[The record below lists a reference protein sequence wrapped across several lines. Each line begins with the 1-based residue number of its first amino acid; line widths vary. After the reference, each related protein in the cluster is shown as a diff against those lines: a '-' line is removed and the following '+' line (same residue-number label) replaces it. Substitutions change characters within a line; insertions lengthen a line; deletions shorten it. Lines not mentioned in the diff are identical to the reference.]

1 MPSML
6 ESHQRN
12 IPGSFNFAAP
22 SGVRSSTQTRW
33 DLAGNIFT
41 VNIYDN
47 ILYIYTYD
55 YIYLLFT
62 QFVFLTP
69 IKQMFFLQMVH

>member
-12 IPGSFNFAAP
+12 IPGSFNEHFFVFPNFAAP
-22 SGVRSSTQTRW
+22 SGVRSSTQTRG

-47 ILYIYTYD
+47 ILYIYIRMII
-55 YIYLLFT
+55 YIYYLHNL
-62 QFVFLTP
+62 
-69 IKQMFFLQMVH
+69 FFLPQ

>member
-12 IPGSFNFAAP
+12 IPGSFNEHFFVFPNFAAP

-47 ILYIYTYD
+47 ILYIYIRMII
-55 YIYLLFT
+55 YIYYLHNL
-62 QFVFLTP
+62 
-69 IKQMFFLQMVH
+69 FFLPQ